1 MAIGMS
7 CALSARLVAVTIISS
22 SCCAAAAG
30 ARPTVSAAM
39 IAASGFG
46 EYRRACGAFK
56 LPVNRVIISI
66 LSLISD
72 DLFFLIVAIQLYPR
86 ISR

>member
-1 MAIGMS
+1 
-7 CALSARLVAVTIISS
+7 
-22 SCCAAAAG
+22 
-30 ARPTVSAAM
+30 M

-46 EYRRACGAFK
+46 EYRRACVAFK

-72 DLFFLIVAIQLYPR
+72 DLFFLIVAIQHYR
-86 ISR
+86 KISR